1 MAEKSLMVFEAAT
14 GKRIGTRDAIEL
26 DDSGNARVIERIDL
40 SSGKGPTP
48 RGYCK
53 RGGVYTKAYT
63 SGGTHEVLAGDT
75 LTGATSAAT
84 CRVLSLT
91 LTTGTWAGGDAAGT
105 LTVCDKNGVFQA
117 EDLNEGANGNVCS
130 IAAGDLTV
138 STLAAADTFDLTAL
152 PIELTTNLVTVGD
165 KSSLIIYVEQYTS
178 GGVVT
183 ITPILYDNVAT
194 PGVIGILPAK
204 TFTQPYAFRRGS
216 ASGLYALPAQ
226 ICDCFGAYKVGL
238 HLSAISG
245 ASNYI
250 QVWAYCI

>member
-1 MAEKSLMVFEAAT
+1 MAEKALMVFEAAT

-40 SSGKGPTP
+40 SSGKGLTP
-48 RGYCK
+48 RGYCL
-53 RGGVYTKAYT
+53 RGGVYTKTYT
-63 SGGTHEVLAGDT
+63 SGGAHEVVAGDI
-75 LTGATSAAT
+75 LHGATSAAT

-91 LTTGTWAGGDAAGT
+91 LTSGTWAGSDAAGT

-117 EDLNEGANGNVCS
+117 EDLDEGANDNVCS

-165 KSSLIIYVEQYTS
+165 KSSLIVYVEQFTS
-178 GGVVT
+178 GGT
-183 ITPILYDNVAT
+183 AMITPILYDNEV
-194 PGVIGILPAK
+194 GKGIVGILPSK
-204 TFTQPYAFRRGS
+204 LFTQPYAFRRGS
-216 ASGLYALPAQ
+216 ASGLYALPSQ
-226 ICDCFGAYKVGL
+226 IWDCFGAYKVGL
-238 HLSAISG
+238 HLSVIAG